1 MFIRYDDGSLIMV
14 TGVTAP
20 VYHKAQ
26 RSTIA
31 HEAAAGTWD
40 VGIWMAGRKDIH
52 RMEAEMDARHFFDN
66 VSGQITGD
74 RIFTPEEW
82 GTYMGDNPG
91 RDD

>member
-1 MFIRYDDGSLIMV
+1 MFIRFDDGSLIMV
-14 TGVTAP
+14 T
-20 VYHKAQ
+20 
-26 RSTIA
+26 
-31 HEAAAGTWD
+31 
-40 VGIWMAGRKDIH
+40 WMAGRKEIH